1 MPVFPSFNPY
11 PEESVEYSTL
21 FCRMITANA
30 SSLRLQLR
38 DFPIALLEIARLSV
52 WGRLLGAEETGR
64 TTGKCL
70 WLFARCGMVIQI
82 TCS

>member
-1 MPVFPSFNPY
+1 MIECSRRVFSPY
-11 PEESVEYSTL
+11 PEETVEYSTL

-30 SSLRLQLR
+30 SSLRLRLR

-64 TTGKCL
+64 TTGTFLVDICL
-70 WLFARCGMVIQI
+70 LRYGY
-82 TCS
+82 SD